1 MRIVRV
7 ERHLD
12 LIGRFPRATI
22 QTLDDR
28 ERPAGRVE
36 PLTSA
41 PGLEVT
47 RVSVLNESR
56 PGFLEHPDC
65 CLVFQNLAVPQ
76 GGRLLTGFA
85 VSDGAW
91 DKSGDGVTFRLSVAH
106 HGRDRERVILLERYI
121 DPKSEPQDRRWFDV
135 ELDLAP
141 WHGSNIDVFFE
152 TDGGPEENTDYDWA
166 FWSAPRMVGRND
178 DTGFDFLANFEQAGL
193 YRSLA
198 PRTVHLHE
206 VTIGEDL
213 RPVIFQ
219 HPSSLVR
226 YTGLAVL
233 PGARLCF
240 GVGMDPTIWDKE
252 GDGAEFKVWVECR
265 GKRTQ
270 IYERYIDPKNR
281 PEDRGWF
288 DEEIDLGEFVGTEI
302 ALELV
307 TGPGPDGYDRYDWA
321 LWGNPFID
329 SEGRELHLA
338 QDKDPNFLLITV
350 DTLRADHLGCY
361 GHPRVLTPHMDAL
374 AERGIRFSRARCQS
388 NITIPSHLAIL
399 SGRFPHHHILDNRR
413 HRVEPEVRSI
423 ASTFQDAGYRT
434 FAATSVHILG
444 PEWTEGLDRGF
455 DDFDSLKQSRRI
467 GDRTAAVF
475 QEWLE
480 AHHQEPFFAWLHL
493 FDPHAPYL
501 PTRPFHRMYYEG
513 NERDPSAPGLGS
525 VNFPPFMAKNMEW
538 LEGVTDPGFAPAQY
552 AAQVSHVDSVVGNVL
567 ESLQGFGLDE
577 RTMVVLTADHGESLG
592 EHGVHFDHFGL
603 HEEVARV
610 PLLFALPP
618 IWMQRGGP
626 HRNAEKRLRGRTVDA
641 DVMSVDIVPTIL
653 ELAGM
658 AVPEGLDGKSLA
670 PMLLRDKR
678 RVHDFVIAEHTNLAQ
693 AMVVQN
699 DWKYLRTDRT
709 MEYSQSFSLQQGEE
723 FLFNLRDDPGE
734 VRDLKKDGGRR
745 LQVLRRQAESLLQA
759 GPRSKEGDTAL
770 DMDELMTK
778 RLQDLGYL

>member
-1 MRIVRV
+1 MRTVRV
-7 ERHLD
+7 QQRLD
-12 LIGRFPRATI
+12 LIGRFPRATV

-28 ERPAGRVE
+28 ERPTGRVE
-36 PLTSA
+36 PLA
-41 PGLEVT
+41 DLPGVEVT
-47 RVSVLNESR
+47 EMSILGESR
-56 PGFLEHPDC
+56 PGFTEHPDC
-65 CLVFQNLAVPQ
+65 CLIFQNLAVPQ
-76 GGRLLTGFA
+76 GGRLLAGFA
-85 VSDGAW
+85 VSEGAW
-91 DKSGDGVTFRLSVAH
+91 DKPGDGVTFRLYVAP
-106 HGRDRERVILLERYI
+106 HGLDEQRVLLLERYI

-135 ELDLAP
+135 ELDLAV
-141 WHGSNIDVFFE
+141 WNGSSIDVFFE
-152 TDGGPEENTDYDWA
+152 TDGGPEGNTDYDWA
-166 FWSAPRMVGRND
+166 FWSAPRLEGRND
-178 DTGFDFLANFEQAGL
+178 TAFDFVARFEQAGL
-193 YRSLA
+193 YRALT

-206 VTIGEDL
+206 VSIGDDL

-240 GVGMDPTIWDKE
+240 GVGMDPTIWEKE
-252 GDGAEFKVWVECR
+252 GDGADFKIWVECG

-288 DEEIDLGEFVGTEI
+288 DETIDLREFVGTEI

-307 TGPGPDGYDRYDWA
+307 TGPGPDGDDRYDWA
-321 LWGNPFID
+321 LWSNPCIE

-338 QDKDPNFLLITV
+338 QDRDPNFLLITV

-374 AERGIRFSRARCQS
+374 AKRGILFSKARCQS

-399 SGRFPHHHILDNRR
+399 SGRFPHHHILDNRK
-413 HRVEPEVRSI
+413 HHLEPEVRTI
-423 ASTFQDAGYRT
+423 ASNFQDAGYRT

-444 PEWTEGLDRGF
+444 PEWTQGLDRGF
-455 DDFDSLKQSRRI
+455 DDFDSLTQSRRI
-467 GDRTAAVF
+467 GERTAAVF
-475 QEWLE
+475 HEWLE

-501 PTRPFHRMYYEG
+501 PTRPFHRMYYDG
-513 NERDPSAPGLGS
+513 NERDPSAPGLGH
-525 VNFPPFMAKNMEW
+525 VHFPPFMAKNMEW
-538 LEGVTDPGFAPAQY
+538 LAGVTDPAFAPAQY
-552 AAQVSHVDSVVGNVL
+552 AAQVSHVDSVVGSIL

-577 RTMVVLTADHGESLG
+577 RTMVILTADHGESLG

-618 IWMQRGGP
+618 MWMQRGGP
-626 HRNAEKRLRGRTVDA
+626 HRNAEERLRGRTVDA

-658 AVPEGLDGKSLA
+658 SVPEELDGKSLVPA
-670 PMLLRDKR
+670 LLRDEP
-678 RVHDFVIAEHTNLAQ
+678 RVHDFVIAEHANLAQ
-693 AMVVQN
+693 AMVVE
-699 DWKYLRTDRT
+699 DGWKYLHTRQT
-709 MEYSQSFSLQQGEE
+709 MEYTSSFSLQQGEE
-723 FLFNLRDDPGE
+723 FLFNLRDDPDE
-734 VRDLKKDGGRR
+734 LRDLKQDGGPR
-745 LQVLRRQAESLLQA
+745 LERLRQQAELLQKA
-759 GPRSKEGDTAL
+759 GSAL
-770 DMDELMTK
+770 EQAEPAQDMDELMTK
-778 RLQDLGYL
+778 RLRDLGYL